1 MLDQTEMLAILEL
14 EQILVLLV
22 ILAIQ
27 ALQETMAVTVP
38 LETTLKFFLLILQ
51 VALKVMLV

>member
-1 MLDQTEMLAILEL
+1 VGLLAISEL
-14 EQILVLLV
+14 EQILALLV
-22 ILAIQ
+22 ILVIQ

>member
-27 ALQETMAVTVP
+27 VLQETMPVTVP